1 MSKQKMNLGY
11 LGHTF
16 QIKLLNQI
24 ISNDK
29 FATSII
35 DILDPS
41 YFDNEYLRLISAEL
55 RNYYDEYQTIPLI
68 TTIEQIV
75 NQNINKD
82 ITREFV
88 LETLQEIK
96 NADQKDGPYIQDT
109 ARKFCKQQELKKANK
124 KIDKILE
131 TGDFERYDECLEII
145 QTAISVGN
153 IKDDGIDVFN
163 KVDDVLADDFRSPIP
178 TGINGVDNL
187 GGGLSKGELG
197 VIIAAFGVGKST
209 GLTKIAN
216 TAYNNNQNVVQ
227 IFFEDNPKVIQRK
240 HFTCWTGIE
249 LNKLSDQ
256 KEEVRKMVDKIQS
269 SHNNHLI
276 LKKFPSA
283 GTSMLHIEQYLR
295 KLISEG
301 IIPDLV
307 VLDYIDCV
315 VPTRVFKDEYAGEGD
330 VMRQFETLIDE
341 LNVAGWT
348 ATQGNRSSIGAAI
361 VEGNMIGGSIKKG
374 QIGHFVMSFAKTLQQ
389 KEDGRATLAIL
400 KSRFSKD
407 GLVFEDIIFDN
418 GTMNIDTT
426 QSANVSFIEFGKH
439 EDAKKSE
446 RVVDALEK
454 RKNFLKNKIQ

>member
-1 MSKQKMNLGY
+1 MSKQKTSLGY

-75 NQNINKD
+75 NQNIGKD

-96 NADQKDGPYIQDT
+96 NIDQKDGLYIQDT

-301 IIPDLV
+301 IKPDLI

-407 GLVFEDIIFDN
+407 GLVFEDIIFNN